1 MPRTLSRLLLKIAE
15 INRRYSRPRI
25 EMSMAVKAGLTF
37 LRVYLVVLACLMV
50 YKFIVLLR

>member
-1 MPRTLSRLLLKIAE
+1 LLLKIAE